1 MSWGAAM
8 LAALLIVLPRPMTWV
23 VALAAF
29 LVRGGVLLFL
39 VPIVVV
45 PSPVDLATS
54 LGPTITSFVFGGL
67 TPEFALIIALIFAA
81 FLAWLLVG
89 GAVAAATERALVEAV
104 ATDDDSPLAAVT
116 RRPTPARRRGRVWRI
131 LIVRLA
137 GHIPLAVVLGWGALR
152 IVQATYLELTSPSD
166 VIVPIALRV
175 LTAVPDAVI
184 GIVAAWTLGEI
195 LGSLGAR
202 RLVLRGLSVDNAYL
216 GAWADL
222 LRRPAPTIATFVGPT
237 LVLLI
242 VVGPISIAARV
253 AWDGL
258 RVLLATERTSN
269 PLDILIA
276 LVAFIAVWATGLVAA
291 GLLSAWRSAAWTIE
305 SVRARRTF
313 GVTGDRHPGD
323 WIDTKASGSL

>member
-1 MSWGAAM
+1 MSWVAAM
-8 LAALLIVLPRPMTWV
+8 LAALLIVLPRPTTWV

-67 TPEFALIIALIFAA
+67 SPEFALTIALIFAT

-89 GAVAAATERALVEAV
+89 GAIAAATERALVEAV
-104 ATDDDSPLAAVT
+104 ATDDDSPLAAA
-116 RRPTPARRRGRVWRI
+116 RRPMPSRRRGRVRRI

-152 IVQATYLELTSPSD
+152 IVQATYMELTSPSD
-166 VIVPIALRV
+166 VIAPIALRV

-202 RLVLRGLSVDNAYL
+202 RLVLRGQSADNAYL

-222 LRRPAPTIATFVGPT
+222 LRRPASTIATFIGPT
-237 LVLLI
+237 LVLLV
-242 VVGPISIAARV
+242 VVGPISVAARV

-258 RVLLATERTSN
+258 RILLATERTSS

-276 LVAFIAVWATGLVAA
+276 LVAFVAVWSTGLVAA

-323 WIDTKASGSL
+323 WIDTQASGSL